1 MIDFRWMEFGGIY
14 LDPAG
19 DIALTSAATMDSV
32 RDIVESRLKAATNGW
47 KLYPIG
53 VDLEARIGA
62 VTDPEFTLSLQRQVT
77 GALSNG
83 FLPTNSFQVKVLPYR
98 TRVEVLVYAQNTLLA
113 NVTLNTSNPSQTV
126 Q

>member
-14 LDPAG
+14 LDPSG
-19 DIALTSAATMDSV
+19 DIAVTSAATMDSIQ
-32 RDIVESRLKAATNGW
+32 DIVQSRLKAATNGW

-53 VDLEARIGA
+53 ADLEARIGD

-77 GALSNG
+77 DALSNG
-83 FLPTNSFQVKVLPYR
+83 FLPTNSFQVKVLTYR
-98 TRVEVLVYAQNTLLA
+98 TRVEVLVYVQNTLLA

>member
-1 MIDFRWMEFGGIY
+1 MAAPPTAVPAP
-14 LDPAG
+14 LDEI
-19 DIALTSAATMDSV
+19 IAAV
-32 RDIVESRLKAATNGW
+32 RAVARLKAAANGW

-53 VDLEARIGA
+53 ADLEARLGE

-77 GALSNG
+77 DALSNG

-98 TRVEVLVYAQNTLLA
+98 TRVEVLVYLQNTLLA

>member
-14 LDPAG
+14 LDPSG
-19 DIALTSAATMDSV
+19 DIAVTSAATMDSIQ
-32 RDIVESRLKAATNGW
+32 DIVQSRLKAATNGW

-53 VDLEARIGA
+53 ADLEARIGE

-77 GALSNG
+77 DALSNG
-83 FLPTNSFQVKVLPYR
+83 FLPTNSFQVKVLTYL
-98 TRVEVLVYAQNTLLA
+98 TRVEVLVYVQNTLLA

>member
-14 LDPAG
+14 LDPSG
-19 DIALTSAATMDSV
+19 DIALTSAATLDSV
-32 RDIVESRLKAATNGW
+32 RDIVESRLKAAANGW

-53 VDLEARIGA
+53 ADLEARLGE

-77 GALSNG
+77 DALSNG

-98 TRVEVLVYAQNTLLA
+98 TRVEVLVYLQNTLLA

>member
-14 LDPAG
+14 LDPSG
-19 DIALTSAATMDSV
+19 DIALTSAATLDSV
-32 RDIVESRLKAATNGW
+32 RDIVESRLKAAANGW

-53 VDLEARIGA
+53 ADLEARLGE

-77 GALSNG
+77 DALSNG

-98 TRVEVLVYAQNTLLA
+98 TRVEVLVYVQNTLLA

>member
-1 MIDFRWMEFGGIY
+1 MEFGGIY
-14 LDPAG
+14 LDPSG
-19 DIALTSAATMDSV
+19 DIALTSAATLDSV
-32 RDIVESRLKAATNGW
+32 RGIVESRLKTAANGW

-53 VDLEARIGA
+53 AGLEARLGD

-83 FLPTNSFQVKVLPYR
+83 LLPTNSFQVKVLPYR
-98 TRVEVLVYAQNTLLA
+98 TRVEVLVYVQNTLLA

>member
-32 RDIVESRLKAATNGW
+32 RDIVESRLKTAANGW

-53 VDLEARIGA
+53 AGLEARLGD

-113 NVTLNTSNPSQTV
+113 NVSLNTSNPSQTV

>member
-14 LDPAG
+14 LDPSG
-19 DIALTSAATMDSV
+19 DIAVTSAATMDSIQDTV
-32 RDIVESRLKAATNGW
+32 QSRLKAATNGW

-53 VDLEARIGA
+53 ADLEARIGD

-77 GALSNG
+77 DALSNG
-83 FLPTNSFQVKVLPYR
+83 FLPTNSFQVKVLTYR
-98 TRVEVLVYAQNTLLA
+98 TRVEVLVYVQNTLLA